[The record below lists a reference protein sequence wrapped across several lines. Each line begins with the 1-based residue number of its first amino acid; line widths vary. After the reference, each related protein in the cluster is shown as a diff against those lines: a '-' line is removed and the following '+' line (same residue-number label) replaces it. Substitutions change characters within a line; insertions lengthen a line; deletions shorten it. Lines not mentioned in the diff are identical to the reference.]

1 MPGTFNQTITTEQ
14 DVFGGVNQLGATS
27 GDYSAIYN
35 ATELMNALSLGST
48 VNTNAFTISGAG
60 GVTGKYTISAFPTD
74 GPVNWQ
80 GGSAVLMTGA
90 TTIAPFGPTA
100 AQGSV
105 TQALAAGTYFW
116 QLTAGNAAP
125 TEPTAGFPH
134 QPYTG
139 IPVGLK
145 LLVNPV

>member
-1 MPGTFNQTITTEQ
+1 MTLTQTITGEQ
-14 DVFGGVNQLGATS
+14 DVFGGFNQNDAAS
-27 GDYSAIYN
+27 GDFAAIYN
-35 ATELMNALSLGST
+35 AGEILAGAALGST
-48 VNTNAFTISGAG
+48 ANTNAFTISGSG

-80 GGSAVLMTGA
+80 GGSAALMTGA
-90 TTIAPFGPTA
+90 TTIATFGPTA

-116 QLTAGNAAP
+116 QLTVGNAVP

-134 QPYTG
+134 PPYTG
-139 IPVGLK
+139 IPIGLK
-145 LLVNPV
+145 LIVNPV